1 MPTRNAS
8 RVEAQIQD
16 DDSMGFPRMV
26 ARIWGL
32 LAAISYISS
41 GGYIIGNSTTKDCK
55 AAGTYMIM
63 IGILLV
69 ILECP
74 CCLLLVRS
82 NRCFEAIEDRCPFW
96 VKGIIYILLILAP
109 LILCFCLK
117 TMLTSLTIIILAL
130 LYFFLT
136 CLQGSKKYKRLQ
148 SDVNAK
154 LNHSKQTASVSYST
168 VSHANATI
176 NAFKGAARGKPGTN
190 VKIKM
195 PGGRKGK
202 TRS

>member
-1 MPTRNAS
+1 M
-8 RVEAQIQD
+8 Q
-16 DDSMGFPRMV
+16 
-26 ARIWGL
+26 
-32 LAAISYISS
+32 
-41 GGYIIGNSTTKDCK
+41 
-55 AAGTYMIM
+55 
-63 IGILLV
+63 
-69 ILECP
+69 
-74 CCLLLVRS
+74 
-82 NRCFEAIEDRCPFW
+82 
-96 VKGIIYILLILAP
+96 
-109 LILCFCLK
+109 
-117 TMLTSLTIIILAL
+117 
-130 LYFFLT
+130 LYFKLIQEFLISNNFL
-136 CLQGSKKYKRLQ
+136 CRSKKYKRLQ